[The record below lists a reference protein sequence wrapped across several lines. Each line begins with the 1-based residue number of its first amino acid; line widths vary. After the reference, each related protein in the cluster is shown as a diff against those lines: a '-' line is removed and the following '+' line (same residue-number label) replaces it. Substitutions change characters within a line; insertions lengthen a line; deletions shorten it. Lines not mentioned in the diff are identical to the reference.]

1 MEKDILVFVE
11 TRDGEIQKVGLEL
24 LGEAKKLA
32 EEGVKVKAL
41 LVGEKLE
48 KAVKELQ
55 GKDIDEI
62 IVVDAK
68 EFAHY
73 NTLNYTSALYEV
85 IKAENPNII
94 FLGATSIGRDL
105 GPRLAARLN
114 CGLTADCTKL
124 EVKEGLLNATRPA
137 FGGNLMATIVCPNTK
152 PQMATVRPG
161 VMGAIGN
168 GKCEK
173 VTKFVVKELPKENVK
188 LLSEVKEEKKV
199 EKIEEA
205 KVLVSVGRGIGSDE
219 NIEAAKRIASLLK
232 GTVSSSR
239 SLVDAGRMPSERQV
253 GQTGK
258 TVKPDLYLALGIS
271 GAVQHTVGMENSGYI
286 VAINRDK
293 GATIFQV
300 ADLAVVG
307 DVNAILP
314 ILEKRLAEERA
325 K

>member
-11 TRDGEIQKVGLEL
+11 SRDGIIQKVGYEL
-24 LGEAKKLA
+24 LGEAKRLA
-32 EEGVKVKAL
+32 TEGVSVKGV
-41 LVGEKLE
+41 LVGNKLE
-48 KAVKELQ
+48 KAISEL
-55 GKDIDEI
+55 KARDIDEI
-62 IVVDAK
+62 IVVEGK
-68 EFAHY
+68 EFEHY
-73 NTLNYTSALYEV
+73 NTLNYAAALYEV
-85 IKAENPNII
+85 IKSENPNII

-105 GPRLAARLN
+105 GPRLSARLN

-124 EVKEGLLNATRPA
+124 EVIDGLLNATRPA

-161 VMGAIGN
+161 VMSPIGK
-168 GKCEK
+168 GKCDK
-173 VTKFVVKELPKENVK
+173 VTSFTVKNLPAENIT
-188 LLSEVKEEKKV
+188 LLSETKEEKVV

-205 KVLVSVGRGIGSDE
+205 KVLVSVGRGIGTDE
-219 NIEAAKRIASLLK
+219 NIEEAKKLAALLK

-239 SLVDAGRMPSERQV
+239 SLVDAGRMPSDRQV

-286 VAINRDK
+286 VAINKDK
-293 GATIFQV
+293 GASIFSV
-300 ADLAVVG
+300 ADVGIVG
-307 DVNAILP
+307 DVNQILP
-314 ILEKRLAEERA
+314 LLIKRIGEEIA